1 MIELIEFGKDYG
13 AFTAVDRLSLK
24 TIVES
29 CLVLE
34 DGIASAKDNRKDF
47 EAAYVA

>member
-1 MIELIEFGKDYG
+1 MSTE
-13 AFTAVDRLSLK
+13 TADTTATSTLVERLSLK

-34 DGIASAKDNRKDF
+34 DGIA
-47 EAAYVA
+47 